1 MNGRKRWKE
10 NEDKKQ
16 QMKTH
21 LEISKLKAVVYTIP
35 CQCNK
40 VMYDMATI

>member
-1 MNGRKRWKE
+1 MWCTMNGRKRWKE

-21 LEISKLKAVVYTIP
+21 LEISKLKAVVYTEYHV
-35 CQCNK
+35 NVTK
-40 VMYDMATI
+40 